1 MKKIIF
7 LFLLF
12 VMIMPAAAA
21 DARVDKIMSDFIHSL
36 SFPNL
41 SGSLKVKMISKKG
54 DVREIEAKAYQ
65 KVIDE
70 DQTNILFLFDFP
82 PTVRDTGLLLH
93 TYFNGEDSNMWI
105 YLPAV
110 KRIKRIAL
118 EQSGGGY
125 FMGSDFT
132 YADFIMK
139 TQEDYQREY
148 LGEEI
153 LDGHPCYVIKDWAND
168 LEQRQKM
175 GYSYMINY
183 YSQSDHYLFGR
194 DYYDLSENLLKTYRV
209 GEILKRGESIYPTKI
224 TMHNV
229 QSDHRSVLEFSD
241 FNMDEIPEN
250 IFTTR
255 YLRNR

>member
-1 MKKIIF
+1 MMKKHLIF
-7 LFLLF
+7 LFCLISTL
-12 VMIMPAAAA
+12 PLHA
-21 DARVDKIMSDFIHSL
+21 DQKVDEILGQFAKTL
-36 SFPNL
+36 YFPNL
-41 SGSLKVKMISKKG
+41 SGSVKVKMISQKG
-54 DVREIEAKAYQ
+54 DVREVEAKAFQ
-65 KVIDE
+65 KIISD
-70 DQTNILFLFDFP
+70 DQTNLLFLFDYP

-93 TYFNGEDSNMWI
+93 TYFNGEDNNMWI

-139 TQEDYQREY
+139 TQEDYDREY
-148 LGEEI
+148 MGEETVE
-153 LDGHPCYVIKDWAND
+153 GVPCYVIKDW
-168 LEQRQKM
+168 LEDIRKRQEI
-175 GYSYMINY
+175 GYGYTLNY
-183 YSQSDHYLFGR
+183 YSQSEHYLVAR

-209 GEILKRGESIYPTKI
+209 KDVLRHNGSIYPI
-224 TMHNV
+224 DIVMHNV
-229 QSDHRSVLEFSD
+229 QSDHKSILNFYDYSME
-241 FNMDEIPEN
+241 EISEN